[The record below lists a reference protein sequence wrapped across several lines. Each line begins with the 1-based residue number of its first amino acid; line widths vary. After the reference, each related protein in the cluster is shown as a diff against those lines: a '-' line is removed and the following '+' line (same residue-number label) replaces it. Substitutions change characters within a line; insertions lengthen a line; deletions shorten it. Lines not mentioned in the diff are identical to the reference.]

1 MKETQNTKDGQK
13 IQKHVRGLGLYILG
27 ANHHSR
33 EPETAFTD
41 GKCLGPDNITNEIF
55 TKSAKAT
62 RTMYLTV
69 FGYQN
74 AKKYC
79 ISRVFP
85 PKQRSLCQLETPM
98 SLDISGSSVK
108 HDNFT
113 FDGLWWQISWFLAS
127 KDHQKPCYC
136 LSSVTDFTSVK
147 DDSRYLCHFSIH
159 LFVHY
164 TISLSSL
171 CKLIWRHWTKKMPVR
186 YILSSVWITLSIF
199 SQLSIMQCKGC
210 VF

>member
-1 MKETQNTKDGQK
+1 MCRTLPGTWRKPRIKGWTKHIK
-13 IQKHVRGLGLYILG
+13 KPVRCLGLYILR

-33 EPETAFTD
+33 EPETAIISFTD
-41 GKCLGPDNITNEIF
+41 GKCLGPDNIPYEIF

-79 ISRVFP
+79 ISRVIP

-108 HDNFT
+108 PDNFT

-127 KDHQKPCYC
+127 KDHQKLCYR
-136 LSSVTDFTSVK
+136 LRSVTGFTSVK

-171 CKLIWRHWTKKMPVR
+171 CKLIWRDWT
-186 YILSSVWITLSIF
+186 
-199 SQLSIMQCKGC
+199 
-210 VF
+210 